1 MGMFGKTVG
10 SALRSPRPPST
21 TMISKSSVE
30 KPRFVRSVRKTSHSP
45 SLSERA
51 IRKSPWARLCIDG
64 TPPARRAERILERQ
78 LDPEGDPE
86 GGSRV
91 LQDIRAAPRAVPE
104 SCRTFVR
111 TSRAAAGSTDARVR
125 DVRKRWV
132 GDPSEDLVGSATTGS
147 EPRLSLASL
156 GLREPGRPHPS
167 MGRQVT

>member
-1 MGMFGKTVG
+1 MFGKTVG

-91 LQDIRAAPRAVPE
+91 LQDIRA
-104 SCRTFVR
+104 
-111 TSRAAAGSTDARVR
+111 
-125 DVRKRWV
+125 DV
-132 GDPSEDLVGSATTGS
+132 TGS
-147 EPRLSLASL
+147 GRKHRCKGARRTKTL
-156 GLREPGRPHPS
+156 GGRPE
-167 MGRQVT
+167 